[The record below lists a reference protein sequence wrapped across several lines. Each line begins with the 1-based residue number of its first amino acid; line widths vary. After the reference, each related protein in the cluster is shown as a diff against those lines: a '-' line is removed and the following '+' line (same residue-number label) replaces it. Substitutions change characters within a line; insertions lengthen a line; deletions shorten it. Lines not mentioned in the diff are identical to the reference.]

1 MSMTATELAAK
12 LNGRTYGNEITR
24 EEAAEAKAAGLVV
37 VYGASDDLMEF
48 EGAIY
53 DEFDCYEGGIAYVDA
68 KGLLPEFENIDRSDD
83 SAITD
88 HFARKPSA
96 KPIKAVWGNK
106 NEEPTWSY
114 QTDIPH
120 ATFDVLDDDEPY
132 CRGIVFALA
141 DLQEKPNACADDFA
155 KLFRAD
161 DTGQVL
167 VVLDEGDEGP
177 EIQISFKPNGLGV
190 CSMNLKFNDSD
201 EGWQKAEHA
210 FSKIDSDAALG
221 LARKTLSEPHMAA
234 MMQAAAG
241 E

>member
-120 ATFDVLDDDEPY
+120 ATFYVLDDDGEPY

-177 EIQISFKPNGLGV
+177 EIQISFKPKGLGV
-190 CSMNLKFNDSD
+190 CCMKLGFKDSD
-201 EGWQKAEHA
+201 SGWERAEA
-210 FSKIDSDAALG
+210 TFRDKVDEEFALSTVRKSLANLLPAAL
-221 LARKTLSEPHMAA
+221 
-234 MMQAAAG
+234 AG
-241 E
+241 EEE

>member
-24 EEAAEAKAAGLVV
+24 EEEAEAEAAGLVV
-37 VYGASDDLMEF
+37 VYGASDDLMEL
-48 EGAIY
+48 EGAIS
-53 DEFDCYEGGIAYVDA
+53 DEFSCYDGGTALVDA
-68 KGLLPEFENIDRSDD
+68 KGLLPHRGEIDDGDD
-83 SAITD
+83 DALAGY
-88 HFARKPSA
+88 FARKNAA
-96 KPIKAVWGNK
+96 KTIEALWCKEGGYSWTYK
-106 NEEPTWSY
+106 
-114 QTDIPH
+114 TDIPH
-120 ATFDVLDDDEPY
+120 ATFDVLDDGEPY

-190 CSMNLKFNDSD
+190 CCMKLGFKDSD
-201 EGWQKAEHA
+201 SGRERAEA
-210 FSKIDSDAALG
+210 TFRDKVDEEFALSTVRKSLANLPLAAL
-221 LARKTLSEPHMAA
+221 
-234 MMQAAAG
+234 AG
-241 E
+241 EEE